1 MMNFYNAGGV
11 ALQVTVE
18 VVSAEE
24 VNILVMF
31 LFFLLNLV
39 SSKHFRFFNW
49 FIESNSGY
57 EKTILY
63 ILPFAC
69 CSYASC
75 SSEL

>member
-1 MMNFYNAGGV
+1 MNFYDAGAV
-11 ALQVTVE
+11 ALQVIAE

-39 SSKHFRFFNW
+39 SSKHFRFSIGFV
-49 FIESNSGY
+49 ESNSSY

-63 ILPFAC
+63 TLSFAC
-69 CSYASC
+69 CGHAGC
-75 SSEL
+75 GSEL

>member
-1 MMNFYNAGGV
+1 MNFYNAGAV
-11 ALQVTVE
+11 ALQAIAE

-24 VNILVMF
+24 GNILVMF

-39 SSKHFRFFNW
+39 SSKHFRFSIGFV
-49 FIESNSGY
+49 ESNSSY

-63 ILPFAC
+63 MLSFAC
-69 CSYASC
+69 RSYASC